1 MINFRFHLISLIAVF
16 LALAVGVV
24 MGYGV
29 LGQPT
34 VDTLQSRVNA
44 VERRANEI
52 RADNGRLRAEQARL
66 ESVLA
71 DAGEFVA
78 TNRLAGASVLPVA
91 VRGVDEDKVTETVQL
106 ARRSA
111 GASVPGV
118 VWLEDS
124 WGLAEADDAAR
135 LAAIVGTT
143 STTRAG
149 VREAAARALAN
160 RLTVGP
166 TTGRDLLTDLE
177 DAGFISFQDV
187 DGVAFDPTK
196 LDGRTSRVLV
206 VGGNATATPFAH
218 NALPLVTALAD
229 AGRLVA
235 VADDWR
241 ETDQGPARGQ
251 ELGVIRDDGDLRGQV
266 STLDNLDTADGPL
279 LAVLVLG
286 DLGRGTIGH
295 YGFGDGA
302 ERAVPEWWV
311 E

>member
-1 MINFRFHLISLIAVF
+1 
-16 LALAVGVV
+16 
-24 MGYGV
+24 

-34 VDTLQSRVNA
+34 VDTLQSRVNS
-44 VERRANEI
+44 VEARANEI
-52 RADNGRLRAEQARL
+52 RAENDRLRAEQARL
-66 ESVLA
+66 ESVLS
-71 DAGEFVA
+71 DTEQFGV
-78 TNRLAGASVLPVA
+78 TNRLANASVLPVA

-106 ARRSA
+106 ARHA
-111 GASVPGV
+111 GATAPGV

-124 WGLAEADDAAR
+124 WGLAEAADAAR
-135 LAAIVGTT
+135 LATIVGTT

-166 TTGRDLLTDLE
+166 TTGRDLLVDLE

-196 LDGRTSRVLV
+196 LDGRSSRVLL
-206 VGGNATATPFAH
+206 VGGNATATPLVH
-218 NALPLVTALAD
+218 SALPLVTALAD

-241 ETDQGPARGQ
+241 ETDQGPARGE

-266 STLDNLDTADGPL
+266 STLDNFDTVDGPL

-286 DLGRGTIGH
+286 ELGRGTIGH